1 MTDID
6 SKESSEWKEPT
17 VESLRKQVAELEIKA
32 ELPMKYKRMQHNAE
46 LQRQLAAC
54 EKERDE
60 YLTECRTLTR
70 QNGEWKEMVAACQQY
85 LKDGETPAER
95 MARYHHDIQGLLG
108 QLGATL
114 KERDEW
120 KSWSRLNKNDP
131 LREKLAASQAREQKM
146 RECLERYCS
155 DKCNAEYNPCE
166 ARKALSHHDLNTCP
180 QCGGEADNGHDR
192 CYPPTAYLCSKCQQL
207 PSNPR

>member
-1 MTDID
+1 LQE
-6 SKESSEWKEPT
+6 K
-17 VESLRKQVAELEIKA
+17 LAEV
-32 ELPMKYKRMQHNAE
+32 
-46 LQRQLAAC
+46 
-54 EKERDE
+54 EKERDKYRKQVQLGFKHLIE
-60 YLTECRTLTR
+60 ILKERDELR
-70 QNGEWKEMVAACQQY
+70 QLFAECQQY

-146 RECLERYCS
+146 RNALLVAQECLS
-155 DKCNAEYNPCE
+155 E
-166 ARKALSHHDLNTCP
+166 AHGAVTENQSVTFWFDEALSTVDAALAQDLNACP
-180 QCGGEADNGHDR
+180 NCGGPADQGHDR
-192 CYPPTAYLCSKCQQL
+192 CYPPTAYLCSKCQPTTEDCSAVQTKG
-207 PSNPR
+207 